1 MWQSFYIQHM
11 CENTMAQA
19 VCVNGEVKAKGL
31 LYTVRSVWK
40 IVLGYNKWLNTLSYE
55 SSWVV
60 IWLNYELKDY
70 EWAKVTR
77 QTLFACRAAAA
88 VDSQA
93 NPSGQEHP
101 VLH

>member
-40 IVLGYNKWLNTLSYE
+40 IVLWYNKWLNTLSYE

-60 IWLNYELKDY
+60 IWPNADY
-70 EWAKVTR
+70 EWAKVTH
-77 QTLFACRAAAA
+77 QTLFARRAAA
-88 VDSQA
+88 VD
-93 NPSGQEHP
+93 G
-101 VLH
+101 